1 MSELTI
7 FAFESAAVRSLD
19 LNGEPWFVATDIANI
34 LGYRDAEK
42 MTRLLDDDEKDT
54 HNVGTLGGDQEHL
67 VINESGLYAAILKS
81 RRPEAKAFR
90 KWVTSEVLPSIRK
103 QGSYTAPGAEAGTQ
117 FVSGNPA
124 HGADL
129 AVAADRTFRSFLR
142 AARSAGLAL
151 PQALRTANRQ
161 TIERTG
167 MDMLAELGVDPGEAA
182 AVNGGKPVEM
192 PEEDPL
198 WLSIVEWAAGIEAGE
213 FFTMADIM
221 QKVCGIRQEEKA
233 FQRVSVRVGPM
244 LRRCG
249 FKNRKTRYNGRPI
262 MLWTKR

>member
-1 MSELTI
+1 MSDLVTLHHNEPMTTSLAIAEGVELQHKNVI
-7 FAFESAAVRSLD
+7 ELIRKYAEDLSEFGGVAFETRPFDTDGGMQWRDVSFLNEQQSTLLITFMRNSPVVIKFKKELVRAFFEMRDHLRA
-19 LNGEPWFVATDIANI
+19 EPA
-34 LGYRDAEK
+34 R
-42 MTRLLDDDEKDT
+42 
-54 HNVGTLGGDQEHL
+54 
-67 VINESGLYAAILKS
+67 
-81 RRPEAKAFR
+81 
-90 KWVTSEVLPSIRK
+90 
-103 QGSYTAPGAEAGTQ
+103 Q
-117 FVSGNPA
+117 FVTGNLS

-198 WLSIVEWAAGIEAGE
+198 LLAIVEWAAGIEAGE

-262 MLWTKR
+262 MLWTKH